1 MRALAA
7 STILPQAPLAI
18 SLRGVRVVTVV
29 RGERAIGR
37 LSCSD

>member
-29 RGERAIGR
+29 RAQRLVERR
-37 LSCSD
+37 WN